1 MRLDEELAQTS
12 TDRDSVLTV
21 GVFDGVHRG
30 HRDLISRLVSE
41 ASDTAR
47 SAGVVTFRNH
57 PASVLKADFEPRYL
71 TGLDERLR
79 LIGALG
85 TDLIAPVTFD
95 SDLASLKP
103 REFIERLQRHLR
115 MRGLV
120 VGPDFALGH
129 RREGDLVKLRA
140 LGEEMGFSLT
150 TVDVMLDDGRPIRST
165 AIRAAL
171 ADGDV
176 DTAATFLGRTFA
188 LDGVVVKGA
197 GRGRVLGFPTANL
210 EVPPRMVV
218 PGDGIYATWA
228 LLGDRRLMAA
238 TSIGT
243 RPTFDEKERT
253 VEAFILDY
261 QGELYDQKVR
271 LEFVR
276 RLRDEIKYDTAEALQ
291 EQIQKDVDQTRA
303 ILQAMRPAS

>member
-95 SDLASLKP
+95 SDLTSLKP

-291 EQIQKDVDQTRA
+291 EQIQKDVDQTRSILRA
-303 ILQAMRPAS
+303 IRPVS